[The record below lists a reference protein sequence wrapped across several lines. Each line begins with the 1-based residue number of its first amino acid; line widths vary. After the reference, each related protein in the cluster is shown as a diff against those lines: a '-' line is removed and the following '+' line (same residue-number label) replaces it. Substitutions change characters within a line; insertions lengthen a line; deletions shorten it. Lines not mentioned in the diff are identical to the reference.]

1 MFSCAHSP
9 SPPDAALVAW
19 QRQLQ
24 RRRQGVPTLSVVAAT
39 GDVPRWLV
47 RRWAQANELPVCE
60 TKGGHLESMAA
71 EWFAKLADSRNLFGA
86 ALARLSARTGQPP
99 NELAAALA
107 ARSASQ
113 RALFFE
119 RTFGAATRMADEI
132 ACRSIIE
139 QYSELGSTS
148 VGLWDRLVLYGESVV
163 IICGG
168 LVSLIGAEN
177 CPVLHA
183 MPETS
188 EAVRTTVEALT
199 RLVTAVPALVA
210 VVSADSACVER
221 YLIEAQES
229 HASALV
235 REGLV
240 LLDVTSGSAH
250 SADATIPSD
259 GGSGPA
265 EETTS
270 INRTPAAETCPADR
284 ARSEAERYLFHRLE
298 SHPETAGLFELNG
311 RVTRAIGGPCEIDLL
326 ARQPGVA
333 IEIDGYYHFTDLD
346 AYRRDR
352 RKDVCLQQAGYLVVR
367 CLADDV
373 VGRLEE
379 IVNTIVGAV
388 RSRRTTRH
396 HGPPR
401 EEPTR

>member
-1 MFSCAHSP
+1 MSSP
-9 SPPDAALVAW
+9 LTADAVLAAW
-19 QRQLQ
+19 QRQLE

-39 GDVPRWLV
+39 GDLSRSLV
-47 RRWAQANELPVCE
+47 RQWAQSNELPVCE
-60 TKGGHLESMAA
+60 TRGGHLESMAA

-86 ALARLSARTGQPP
+86 ALARLSARTGQPA

-107 ARSASQ
+107 ARSSSQ

-119 RTFGAATRMADEI
+119 RMFGAAASLPDERS
-132 ACRSIIE
+132 CRAIVE
-139 QYSELGSTS
+139 HYSEWGSTS
-148 VGLWDRLVLYGESVV
+148 AGLWDRLLVDGESPVT
-163 IICGG
+163 ICGG
-168 LVSLIGAEN
+168 LVSLVGAEN
-177 CPVLHA
+177 CPMLHA
-183 MPETS
+183 MSQTS
-188 EAVRTTVEALT
+188 EAVRSTVEALT
-199 RLVTAVPALVA
+199 RLVSAVPSLVA

-221 YLIEAQES
+221 YLGEAQES

-240 LLDVTSGSAH
+240 VLDVTSGSAH
-250 SADATIPSD
+250 SAIIISSD

-265 EETTS
+265 AVS
-270 INRTPAAETCPADR
+270 ADGKKRGQAAEACPTDR

-311 RVTRAIGGPCEIDLL
+311 RVTLATGGPCEIDLL
-326 ARQPGVA
+326 ARQPRVA

-379 IVNTIVGAV
+379 IVNTVVGAV

-401 EEPTR
+401 EEPIS